1 MLETESIQR
10 TIGDVEGASA
20 SSKREGAAAMIRSI
34 NQAWLDGRVDGIAP
48 HIHPDII
55 MVFPGFAGRVEG
67 REALLA
73 GFRDF
78 CENATVHEFRE
89 HDHGID
95 VAGDTAVVSFRYEM
109 VYERSGERYRS
120 SGRDLWVVQLD
131 AGEWRAVWRTMLD
144 VEETSA

>member
-10 TIGDVEGASA
+10 TVGDAEGVSA
-20 SSKREGAAAMIRSI
+20 SSKREGAGAMIRSI
-34 NQAWLDGRVDGIAP
+34 NQAWIEGRVDGIAP
-48 HIHPDII
+48 YVHPDMT
-55 MVFPGFAGRVEG
+55 MVFPGFAGRAEG
-67 REALLA
+67 REALIA

-89 HDHGID
+89 HDHDID

-109 VYERSGERYRS
+109 VYERSGGRYRAT
-120 SGRDLWVVQLD
+120 GRDLWVLQLV

-144 VEETSA
+144 VDETDA